1 MMDQYAGEDID
12 IEENVIVNDLDKEH
26 SDDNGSDIE
35 TQVNWNTATE
45 RDPNF
50 SRDVDAEDF

>member
-1 MMDQYAGEDID
+1 MMDQYAGEDTD

-35 TQVNWNTATE
+35 AQVNWNTATE